1 MKKVLQILKWGILLS
16 LMVVVLSFTNQKQN
30 KQMVFLN
37 QINIE
42 VSEDE
47 FMTEQI
53 ALKYIDKNDFDFD
66 SVTLS
71 NFYLNKLEIAFLQHS
86 AIKNAQVYSNQ
97 EGVININL
105 QQRKAVVRIKTDN
118 TDYYLDELGMKM
130 PLSSE
135 YTSRVLVVTGDVNES
150 NHSSIFSFVE
160 RINKDKFW
168 KSQITQAHFNNK
180 EVIIITRVG
189 GQKIH
194 FGTLTDVNKKLGNL
208 YQFYKQAMPI
218 KGWQTYSEISLA
230 YNNQIVC
237 TKK

>member
-1 MKKVLQILKWGILLS
+1 MKKVLQILKWGMLLS
-16 LMVVVLSFTNQKQN
+16 LMVVVLSFTNLKQD

-53 ALKYIDKNDFDFD
+53 ALKYIEQHNFNFD
-66 SVTLS
+66 SVALS
-71 NFYLNKLEIAFLQHS
+71 NFYLNELEIAFLQHP
-86 AIKNAQVYSNQ
+86 AVKNAQVYSNQ

-118 TDYYLDELGMKM
+118 TDYYLDEQGMKM

-135 YTSRVLVVTGDVNES
+135 YTPRVLVVTGEVSES

-168 KSQITQAHFNNK
+168 KSQITQLHFNNN
-180 EVIIITRVG
+180 EVIIIPRVG
-189 GQKIH
+189 SQKIH

-208 YQFYKQAMPI
+208 YQFYKQAMPV

>member
-1 MKKVLQILKWGILLS
+1 MKKVLQILKWGMLLS

-42 VSEDE
+42 VSEDK

-53 ALKYIDKNDFDFD
+53 ALKYIKQQDFNFD
-66 SVTLS
+66 SVALS
-71 NFYLNKLEIAFLQHS
+71 NFYLNELEIAFLQHP
-86 AIKNAQVYSNQ
+86 AIKNAEVYSNQ

-105 QQRKAVVRIKTDN
+105 LQRKAVVRIKTDY
-118 TDYYLDELGMKM
+118 TDYYLDEQGMKM
-130 PLSSE
+130 PLSSD
-135 YTSRVLVVTGDVNES
+135 YTPRVLVVTGEVNES
-150 NHSSIFSFVE
+150 KHSSIFSFIKI
-160 RINKDKFW
+160 INKDIFW
-168 KSQITQAHFNNK
+168 KSQITQVHFSNN
-180 EVIIITRVG
+180 EVIIIPRVG
-189 GQKIH
+189 SQKIH

-208 YQFYKQAMPI
+208 YQFYKQAMNV

-230 YNNQIVC
+230 YNNQIIC

>member
-1 MKKVLQILKWGILLS
+1 MKKVLQILKWGMLLS

-53 ALKYIDKNDFDFD
+53 ALKYIEQHNFSFD
-66 SVTLS
+66 SVALS
-71 NFYLNKLEIAFLQHS
+71 NFYLNELEVAFLQHP
-86 AIKNAQVYSNQ
+86 AVKNAQVYSNQ

-118 TDYYLDELGMKM
+118 TDYYLDEQGMKM

-135 YTSRVLVVTGDVNES
+135 YTPRVLVVTGEVSES

-168 KSQITQAHFNNK
+168 KSQITQLHFNNN
-180 EVIIITRVG
+180 EVIIIPRVG
-189 GQKIH
+189 SQKIH

-208 YQFYKQAMPI
+208 YQFYKQAMPV
-218 KGWQTYSEISLA
+218 KGWENYSEISLA

>member
-1 MKKVLQILKWGILLS
+1 MKKVLQILKWGMLLS

-30 KQMVFLN
+30 KQIVFLN

-53 ALKYIDKNDFDFD
+53 ALKYIEQHNFSFD
-66 SVTLS
+66 SVALS
-71 NFYLNKLEIAFLQHS
+71 NFYLNELEVAFLQHP
-86 AIKNAQVYSNQ
+86 AVKNAQVYSNQ

-118 TDYYLDELGMKM
+118 TDYYLDEQGMKM

-135 YTSRVLVVTGDVNES
+135 YTPRVLVVTGEVNES

-160 RINKDKFW
+160 RINKEKFW
-168 KSQITQAHFNNK
+168 KSQITQLHFNNN
-180 EVIIITRVG
+180 EVIIIPRVG
-189 GQKIH
+189 SQKIH

-208 YQFYKQAMPI
+208 YQFYKQAMPV
-218 KGWQTYSEISLA
+218 KGWENYSEISLA

>member
-1 MKKVLQILKWGILLS
+1 MKKVLQIFKWGMLLS
-16 LMVVVLSFTNQKQN
+16 LVGVVLSFTNQKQN
-30 KQMVFLN
+30 RQMVFLN

-42 VSEDE
+42 LSEDE
-47 FMTEQI
+47 FMNEQI
-53 ALKYIDKNDFDFD
+53 ALKYIEKNNFDFE
-66 SVTLS
+66 SVALS
-71 NFYLNKLEIAFLQHS
+71 SFYLNELEIAFLNHP
-86 AIKNAQVYSNQ
+86 AIKNAEVYSNQ
-97 EGVININL
+97 EGMININL
-105 QQRKAVVRIKTDN
+105 QQRKAVVRVKTDN
-118 TDYYLDELGMKM
+118 TDYYLDEEGIKM

-150 NHSSIFSFVE
+150 NHSSVFSFVE
-160 RINKDKFW
+160 IIDNDKFW
-168 KSQITQAHFNNK
+168 KSQITQVHFNNK

>member
-1 MKKVLQILKWGILLS
+1 
-16 LMVVVLSFTNQKQN
+16 
-30 KQMVFLN
+30 MVFLN

-53 ALKYIDKNDFDFD
+53 ALKYIEQHNFSFD
-66 SVTLS
+66 SVALS
-71 NFYLNKLEIAFLQHS
+71 NFYLNELEVAFLQHP
-86 AIKNAQVYSNQ
+86 AVKNAQVYSNQ

-105 QQRKAVVRIKTDN
+105 KQRKAVVRIKTDN
-118 TDYYLDELGMKM
+118 ADYYLDEQGMKM

-135 YTSRVLVVTGDVNES
+135 YTPRVLVVTGEVYES

-168 KSQITQAHFNNK
+168 KSQITQVHFNNK

-230 YNNQIVC
+230 FNNQIVC

>member
-1 MKKVLQILKWGILLS
+1 MKKVLQILKWGMLLS
-16 LMVVVLSFTNQKQN
+16 LLVVVLSFTNQKQN

-42 VSEDE
+42 VSEDK
-47 FMTEQI
+47 FMTEQV
-53 ALKYIDKNDFDFD
+53 ALKYIEQHNFNFD
-66 SVTLS
+66 SVSLS
-71 NFYLNKLEIAFLQHS
+71 NFYLNELEIAFLQHP
-86 AIKNAQVYSNQ
+86 AIKNAEVYSNQ

-118 TDYYLDELGMKM
+118 TDYYLDEKGMKM

-135 YTSRVLVVTGDVNES
+135 YTPRVLVVTGEVFES

-168 KSQITQAHFNNK
+168 KSQITQVHFNNK
-180 EVIIITRVG
+180 EVIIIPRVG
-189 GQKIH
+189 SQKIH

-208 YQFYKQAMPI
+208 YQFYKQAMPV

>member
-1 MKKVLQILKWGILLS
+1 MKKVLQIFKWGMLLS
-16 LMVVVLSFTNQKQN
+16 LVGVVLSFTNQKQN
-30 KQMVFLN
+30 RQMVFLN

-42 VSEDE
+42 LSEDE
-47 FMTEQI
+47 FMNEQI
-53 ALKYIDKNDFDFD
+53 ALKYIEKNNFDFE
-66 SVTLS
+66 SVALS
-71 NFYLNKLEIAFLQHS
+71 SFYLNELEIAFLNHP
-86 AIKNAQVYSNQ
+86 AIKNAEVYSNQ
-97 EGVININL
+97 EGMININL
-105 QQRKAVVRIKTDN
+105 QQRKAVVRVKTDN
-118 TDYYLDELGMKM
+118 TDYYLDEEGIKM

-160 RINKDKFW
+160 RINNDKFW
-168 KSQITQAHFNNK
+168 KSQITQVHFNNK

-230 YNNQIVC
+230 FNNQIVC

>member
-1 MKKVLQILKWGILLS
+1 MKKVLQIFKWGMLLS
-16 LMVVVLSFTNQKQN
+16 LLGVVLSFTNQKQN
-30 KQMVFLN
+30 SQMVFLN

-42 VSEDE
+42 LSEDE
-47 FMTEQI
+47 FMNEQI
-53 ALKYIDKNDFDFD
+53 ALKYIEKNDFDFD
-66 SVTLS
+66 SVALS
-71 NFYLNKLEIAFLQHS
+71 NFYLNDLEIAFLKHP

-105 QQRKAVVRIKTDN
+105 QQRKAIVRIKTDN
-118 TDYYLDELGMKM
+118 TDYYLDEQGIKM

-160 RINKDKFW
+160 RINNDKFW
-168 KSQITQAHFNNK
+168 KSQITQVHFNNK

-194 FGTLTDVNKKLGNL
+194 FGTLTNVNKKLGNL

>member
-53 ALKYIDKNDFDFD
+53 ALKYIEQHNFNFD
-66 SVTLS
+66 SIALL
-71 NFYLNKLEIAFLQHS
+71 NFYLNELEIAFLQHP
-86 AIKNAQVYSNQ
+86 AVKNVQVYSNQ

-105 QQRKAVVRIKTDN
+105 KQRKAVVRIKTDN
-118 TDYYLDELGMKM
+118 ADYYLDEQGMKM

-135 YTSRVLVVTGDVNES
+135 YTPRVLVVTGEVNES

-168 KSQITQAHFNNK
+168 KSQITQVHFNNK

>member
-1 MKKVLQILKWGILLS
+1 MKKVLQILKWGMLLS
-16 LMVVVLSFTNQKQN
+16 LMVVVLSFTNQMQS

-42 VSEDE
+42 VSEDK

-53 ALKYIDKNDFDFD
+53 ALKYIKQQDFNFD
-66 SVTLS
+66 SVALS
-71 NFYLNKLEIAFLQHS
+71 NFYLNELEIAFLEHP
-86 AIKNAQVYSNQ
+86 AIKNAEVYSNQ
-97 EGVININL
+97 KGVININL
-105 QQRKAVVRIKTDN
+105 QQRKAVVRIKKDN
-118 TDYYLDELGMKM
+118 TDYYLDEQGMKM

-135 YTSRVLVVTGDVNES
+135 YTPRVLVVTGDVNES
-150 NHSSIFSFVE
+150 KHSSVFSFIKI
-160 RINKDKFW
+160 INKDIFW
-168 KSQITQAHFNNK
+168 KSQITQVHFSNN
-180 EVIIITRVG
+180 EVIIIPRVG
-189 GQKIH
+189 SQKIH

-230 YNNQIVC
+230 YNNQIIC

>member
-1 MKKVLQILKWGILLS
+1 MRKVLHILKWGMLLS

-30 KQMVFLN
+30 KQIVFLN
-37 QINIE
+37 QIYIE
-42 VSEDE
+42 VSEDK

-53 ALKYIDKNDFDFD
+53 ALKYIEQHSFNFD
-66 SVTLS
+66 SVALS
-71 NFYLNKLEIAFLQHS
+71 NFYLNELEIAFLLHP

-97 EGVININL
+97 EGMINIIL

-118 TDYYLDELGMKM
+118 ADYYLDEKGIKM

-135 YTSRVLVVTGDVNES
+135 YTPRVLIVTGDVNES

-168 KSQITQAHFNNK
+168 KSQITQVHFDNK
-180 EVIIITRVG
+180 EVIIIPRVG
-189 GQKIH
+189 SQKIH
-194 FGTLTDVNKKLGNL
+194 FGALTDFDRKLGNL
-208 YQFYKQAMPI
+208 YQFYKQAMPV
-218 KGWQTYSEISLA
+218 KGWQTYSDISLA
-230 YNNQIVC
+230 YNSQIVC

>member
-194 FGTLTDVNKKLGNL
+194 FGTLTDMNKKLGNL

>member
-1 MKKVLQILKWGILLS
+1 MKKVLQILKWGMLLS
-16 LMVVVLSFTNQKQN
+16 LMGVVLSFTSQKLN
-30 KQMVFLN
+30 KQMVFSP

-42 VSEDE
+42 ASVDT

-53 ALKYIDKNDFDFD
+53 AEKYIEQHDFNFD
-66 SVTLS
+66 SVPLS
-71 NFYLNKLEIAFLQHS
+71 SFYLNELEIAFLQHP
-86 AIKNAQVYSNQ
+86 AIKNAEVFSNQ

-118 TDYYLDELGMKM
+118 TDYYLDEQGIKM

-135 YTSRVLVVTGDVNES
+135 YTPRVLVVTGEVNES

-168 KSQITQAHFNNK
+168 KSQITQVHFNNK
-180 EVIIITRVG
+180 EVIIIPRVG
-189 GQKIH
+189 SQKIH
-194 FGTLTDVNKKLGNL
+194 FGTLTDVNKKLANL
-208 YQFYKQAMPI
+208 YQFYKQAMPV

-237 TKK
+237 TKN

>member
-53 ALKYIDKNDFDFD
+53 ALKYIEKNDFDFD

>member
-1 MKKVLQILKWGILLS
+1 MKKVLQILKWGMLLS

-53 ALKYIDKNDFDFD
+53 ALKYIEQHNFSFD
-66 SVTLS
+66 SVALS
-71 NFYLNKLEIAFLQHS
+71 NFYLNELEVAFLQHP
-86 AIKNAQVYSNQ
+86 AVKNAQVYSNQ

-105 QQRKAVVRIKTDN
+105 QQSKAVVRIKTDN
-118 TDYYLDELGMKM
+118 TDYYLDEQGMKM

-135 YTSRVLVVTGDVNES
+135 YTPRVLVVTGEVNES

-160 RINKDKFW
+160 RINKEKFW
-168 KSQITQAHFNNK
+168 KSQITQLHFNNN
-180 EVIIITRVG
+180 EVIIIPRVG
-189 GQKIH
+189 SQKIH

-208 YQFYKQAMPI
+208 FQFYKQAMPV
-218 KGWQTYSEISLA
+218 KGWENYSEISLA

>member
-1 MKKVLQILKWGILLS
+1 MKKVLQILKWGMLLS
-16 LMVVVLSFTNQKQN
+16 LMVVVLSFTNQMQN

-42 VSEDE
+42 VSEDK

-53 ALKYIDKNDFDFD
+53 ALKYIKQQDFNFD
-66 SVTLS
+66 SVALS
-71 NFYLNKLEIAFLQHS
+71 NFYLNELEIAFLEHP
-86 AIKNAQVYSNQ
+86 AIKNAEVYSNQ
-97 EGVININL
+97 KGVININL

-118 TDYYLDELGMKM
+118 TDYYLDEQGMKM

-135 YTSRVLVVTGDVNES
+135 YTPRVLVVTGDVNES
-150 NHSSIFSFVE
+150 KHSSVFSFIE
-160 RINKDKFW
+160 IINKDIFW
-168 KSQITQAHFNNK
+168 KSQITQVHFSNN
-180 EVIIITRVG
+180 EVIIIPRVG
-189 GQKIH
+189 SQKIH

-208 YQFYKQAMPI
+208 YQFYKQAMPV

-230 YNNQIVC
+230 YNNQIIC

>member
-1 MKKVLQILKWGILLS
+1 MKRVLKILKWGMLLS
-16 LMVVVLSFTNQKQN
+16 LMVVILSFTNQMQN

-42 VSEDE
+42 VSEDK

-53 ALKYIDKNDFDFD
+53 ALKYIKQQDFNFD
-66 SVTLS
+66 SVALS
-71 NFYLNKLEIAFLQHS
+71 NFYLNELEIAFLQHP

-105 QQRKAVVRIKTDN
+105 LQRKAVVRIKTDN
-118 TDYYLDELGMKM
+118 TDYYLDENGMKM

-135 YTSRVLVVTGDVNES
+135 YTPRVLVVTGEVNKS
-150 NHSSIFSFVE
+150 KHSSIFSFIE
-160 RINKDKFW
+160 IINKDIFW
-168 KSQITQAHFNNK
+168 KSQITQVHFSNN
-180 EVIIITRVG
+180 EVIIIPRVG
-189 GQKIH
+189 SQKIH

-230 YNNQIVC
+230 YNNQIIC

>member
-1 MKKVLQILKWGILLS
+1 MKKVLQILKWGMLLS
-16 LMVVVLSFTNQKQN
+16 LMVVVLSFTNLKQD

-53 ALKYIDKNDFDFD
+53 ALKYIEQHNFSFD
-66 SVTLS
+66 SVALS
-71 NFYLNKLEIAFLQHS
+71 NFYLNELEIAFLQHP
-86 AIKNAQVYSNQ
+86 AVKNAQVYSNQ

-118 TDYYLDELGMKM
+118 TDYYLDEQGMKM

-135 YTSRVLVVTGDVNES
+135 YTPRVLVVTGEVSES

-168 KSQITQAHFNNK
+168 KSQITQLHFNNN
-180 EVIIITRVG
+180 EVIIIPRVG
-189 GQKIH
+189 SQKIH

-208 YQFYKQAMPI
+208 YQFYKQAMPV

>member
-1 MKKVLQILKWGILLS
+1 M
-16 LMVVVLSFTNQKQN
+16 N
-30 KQMVFLN
+30 
-37 QINIE
+37 
-42 VSEDE
+42 
-47 FMTEQI
+47 EQI
-53 ALKYIDKNDFDFD
+53 ALKYIEQNNFDFE
-66 SVTLS
+66 SVALS
-71 NFYLNKLEIAFLQHS
+71 SFYLNELEIAFLNHP
-86 AIKNAQVYSNQ
+86 AIKNAEVYSNQ
-97 EGVININL
+97 EGMININL
-105 QQRKAVVRIKTDN
+105 QQRKAVVRVKTDN
-118 TDYYLDELGMKM
+118 TDYYLDEEGIKM

-160 RINKDKFW
+160 RINNDKFW
-168 KSQITQAHFNNK
+168 KSQITQVHFNNK

-230 YNNQIVC
+230 FNNQIVC

>member
-1 MKKVLQILKWGILLS
+1 MKKVLQILKWGMLLS
-16 LMVVVLSFTNQKQN
+16 LMFVVLSFTNQMQN

-42 VSEDE
+42 VSEDK

-53 ALKYIDKNDFDFD
+53 ALKYIKQQDFNFD
-66 SVTLS
+66 SVALS
-71 NFYLNKLEIAFLQHS
+71 NFYLNEFEIAFLHHPS
-86 AIKNAQVYSNQ
+86 IKNAEVYSNQ
-97 EGVININL
+97 EGLININL
-105 QQRKAVVRIKTDN
+105 LQRKAVVRIKTDN
-118 TDYYLDELGMKM
+118 TDYYLDEHEMKM

-135 YTSRVLVVTGDVNES
+135 YTPRVLVVTGEVNES
-150 NHSSIFSFVE
+150 KHSSVFSFIE
-160 RINKDKFW
+160 IINKDIFW
-168 KSQITQAHFNNK
+168 KSQITQVHFSNN
-180 EVIIITRVG
+180 EVIIIPRVG
-189 GQKIH
+189 SQKIY

-230 YNNQIVC
+230 YNNQIIC

>member
-1 MKKVLQILKWGILLS
+1 
-16 LMVVVLSFTNQKQN
+16 
-30 KQMVFLN
+30 MVFLN

-42 VSEDE
+42 VSEDK
-47 FMTEQI
+47 FMTEQV
-53 ALKYIDKNDFDFD
+53 ALKYIEQHNFNFD
-66 SVTLS
+66 SVSLS
-71 NFYLNKLEIAFLQHS
+71 NFYLNELEIAFLQHP
-86 AIKNAQVYSNQ
+86 AIKNAEVYSNQ

-118 TDYYLDELGMKM
+118 ADYYLDEQGMKM

-135 YTSRVLVVTGDVNES
+135 YTPRVLVVTGEVFES

-168 KSQITQAHFNNK
+168 KSQITQVHFNNK
-180 EVIIITRVG
+180 EVIIIPRVG
-189 GQKIH
+189 SQKIH

-208 YQFYKQAMPI
+208 YQFYKQAMPV

>member
-1 MKKVLQILKWGILLS
+1 MKKVLQILKWGMLLS

-42 VSEDE
+42 VSEDK

-53 ALKYIDKNDFDFD
+53 ALKYIKQQDFNFD
-66 SVTLS
+66 SVALS
-71 NFYLNKLEIAFLQHS
+71 NFYLNELEIAFLQHP
-86 AIKNAQVYSNQ
+86 AIKNAEVYSNQ

-105 QQRKAVVRIKTDN
+105 LQRKAVVRIKTDN
-118 TDYYLDELGMKM
+118 TDYYLDEQGMKM

-135 YTSRVLVVTGDVNES
+135 YTPRVLVVTGEVNES
-150 NHSSIFSFVE
+150 KHSSIFSFIE
-160 RINKDKFW
+160 IINKDIFW
-168 KSQITQAHFNNK
+168 KSQITQVHFSNN
-180 EVIIITRVG
+180 EVIIIPRVG
-189 GQKIH
+189 SQKIH

-208 YQFYKQAMPI
+208 YQFYKQAMPV

-230 YNNQIVC
+230 YNNQIIC

>member
-1 MKKVLQILKWGILLS
+1 MKKVLQILKWGMLLS

-42 VSEDE
+42 VSEDK

-53 ALKYIDKNDFDFD
+53 ALKYIKQQDFNFD
-66 SVTLS
+66 SVALS
-71 NFYLNKLEIAFLQHS
+71 NFYLNELEIAFLQHP

-105 QQRKAVVRIKTDN
+105 LQRKAVVRIKTDN
-118 TDYYLDELGMKM
+118 TDYYLDEQGMKM

-135 YTSRVLVVTGDVNES
+135 YTPRVLVVTGEVNES
-150 NHSSIFSFVE
+150 KHSSIFSFIE
-160 RINKDKFW
+160 IINKDIFW
-168 KSQITQAHFNNK
+168 KSQITQLHFSNN
-180 EVIIITRVG
+180 EVIIIPRVG
-189 GQKIH
+189 SQKIH

-208 YQFYKQAMPI
+208 YQFYKQVMPV

>member
-1 MKKVLQILKWGILLS
+1 MKKVLQILKWGMLLS
-16 LMVVVLSFTNQKQN
+16 LMVVVLLFTNQKQN
-30 KQMVFLN
+30 KQIVFLN

-42 VSEDE
+42 VSEDK

-53 ALKYIDKNDFDFD
+53 ALKYIKQQDFIFD
-66 SVTLS
+66 SVALS
-71 NFYLNKLEIAFLQHS
+71 NFYLNELEIAFLQHP

-118 TDYYLDELGMKM
+118 TDYYLDEQGMKM

-135 YTSRVLVVTGDVNES
+135 YTPRVLVVTGEVNES
-150 NHSSIFSFVE
+150 KHSSVFSFIE
-160 RINKDKFW
+160 IINKDIFW
-168 KSQITQAHFNNK
+168 KSQITQVHFSNN
-180 EVIIITRVG
+180 EVFIIPRVG
-189 GQKIH
+189 SQKIH
-194 FGTLTDVNKKLGNL
+194 FGTLTDVNKKLGKL
-208 YQFYKQAMPI
+208 YQFYKQAMPV

-230 YNNQIVC
+230 YNNQIIC

>member
-1 MKKVLQILKWGILLS
+1 MKKVLQILKWGMLLS
-16 LMVVVLSFTNQKQN
+16 LMVVVLSFTNQMQN

-42 VSEDE
+42 VSEDK

-53 ALKYIDKNDFDFD
+53 ALKYIKQQDFNFD
-66 SVTLS
+66 SVALS
-71 NFYLNKLEIAFLQHS
+71 NFYLNELEIAFLQHP
-86 AIKNAQVYSNQ
+86 AIKNAEVYSNQ
-97 EGVININL
+97 KGVININL

-118 TDYYLDELGMKM
+118 TDYYLDEQGMKM

-135 YTSRVLVVTGDVNES
+135 YTPRVLVVTGEVNES
-150 NHSSIFSFVE
+150 KHSSIFSFIE
-160 RINKDKFW
+160 IINKDIFW
-168 KSQITQAHFNNK
+168 KSQITQVHFSNN
-180 EVIIITRVG
+180 EVIIIPRVG
-189 GQKIH
+189 SQKIH

-230 YNNQIVC
+230 YNNQIIC

>member
-1 MKKVLQILKWGILLS
+1 MKKVLQILKWGMLLS
-16 LMVVVLSFTNQKQN
+16 LMVVVLSFTNLKQD

-53 ALKYIDKNDFDFD
+53 ALKYIEQHNFNFD
-66 SVTLS
+66 SVALS
-71 NFYLNKLEIAFLQHS
+71 NFYLNELEIALLQHP
-86 AIKNAQVYSNQ
+86 AIKNSQVYSNH

-118 TDYYLDELGMKM
+118 TDYYLDEQGMKM
-130 PLSSE
+130 LLSSD
-135 YTSRVLVVTGDVNES
+135 YTPRVLVVTGEVNES
-150 NHSSIFSFVE
+150 DHLSIFSFVE

-168 KSQITQAHFNNK
+168 KSQITQLHFNNK
-180 EVIIITRVG
+180 EVIIIARVG
-189 GQKIH
+189 SQKIH
-194 FGTLTDVNKKLGNL
+194 FGTLTDVNKKLANL
-208 YQFYKQAMPI
+208 YQFYKQAMPV

-237 TKK
+237 TKN

>member
-1 MKKVLQILKWGILLS
+1 MKKVLQILKWGMLLS

-37 QINIE
+37 QINIG
-42 VSEDE
+42 VSEDK

-53 ALKYIDKNDFDFD
+53 ALKYIKQQDFNFD
-66 SVTLS
+66 SVALS
-71 NFYLNKLEIAFLQHS
+71 NFYLNELEIAFLQHP
-86 AIKNAQVYSNQ
+86 AIKNAEVYSNQ
-97 EGVININL
+97 EGLININL
-105 QQRKAVVRIKTDN
+105 LKRKAVVRIKTDN
-118 TDYYLDELGMKM
+118 TDYYLDEYGMKM

-135 YTSRVLVVTGDVNES
+135 YTPRVLVVTGEVNES
-150 NHSSIFSFVE
+150 KHSSIFSFIE
-160 RINKDKFW
+160 IINKDIFW
-168 KSQITQAHFNNK
+168 KSQITQVHFSNN
-180 EVIIITRVG
+180 EVIIIPRVG
-189 GQKIH
+189 SQKIH

-230 YNNQIVC
+230 YNNQIIC

>member
-1 MKKVLQILKWGILLS
+1 MKKVLQILKWGMLLS

-30 KQMVFLN
+30 KQIVFLN

-53 ALKYIDKNDFDFD
+53 ALKYIEQHNFSFD
-66 SVTLS
+66 SVALS
-71 NFYLNKLEIAFLQHS
+71 NFYLNELEVAFLQHP
-86 AIKNAQVYSNQ
+86 AVKNAQVYSNQ

-105 QQRKAVVRIKTDN
+105 QQKKAVVRIKTDN
-118 TDYYLDELGMKM
+118 TDYYLDEQGMKM

-135 YTSRVLVVTGDVNES
+135 YTPRVLVVTGEVNES

-160 RINKDKFW
+160 RINKEKFW
-168 KSQITQAHFNNK
+168 KSQITQLHFNNN
-180 EVIIITRVG
+180 EVIIIPRVG
-189 GQKIH
+189 SQKIH

-208 YQFYKQAMPI
+208 YQFYKQAMPV

-230 YNNQIVC
+230 YINQIVC

>member
-1 MKKVLQILKWGILLS
+1 MKKVLQILKWGMLLS
-16 LMVVVLSFTNQKQN
+16 LMVVVLAFTNQNQN
-30 KQMVFLN
+30 KQIVFLN

-47 FMTEQI
+47 FMTDSIAKIYIEQ
-53 ALKYIDKNDFDFD
+53 LDFNFD
-66 SVTLS
+66 SVALS
-71 NFYLNKLEIAFLQHS
+71 NIYLNELEIAFLQHP

-97 EGVININL
+97 EGVINIDL
-105 QQRKAVVRIKTDN
+105 EQRKAVVRIKTDN
-118 TDYYLDELGMKM
+118 TDYYLDEQGIKM

-135 YTSRVLVVTGDVNES
+135 YTPRVLVVTGDVDES
-150 NHSSIFSFVE
+150 CHSSIFSFVKI
-160 RINKDKFW
+160 INKDKFW
-168 KSQITQAHFNNK
+168 KSQITQLHFNNK
-180 EVIIITRVG
+180 EVIIIPRVG
-189 GQKIH
+189 DQKIY

-208 YQFYKQAMPI
+208 YQFYKQAMPA